1 MIFFSHHAS
10 LYALWIFS
18 LPLSWVASYGL
29 LQPTLNLLK
38 STVPTLKGKLS
49 TLVGVVGVEST
60 YDYVIVGGGTAGNT
74 IGSRL
79 AEAGLS
85 VAIVEAGSFYEI
97 ESPLKSTIPAG
108 YNLLVGSDPE
118 NVNVPVDWGIVT
130 APQAGANGRRLHYA
144 QGKCLGGSSALNAM
158 IYQRGT
164 TGSYDQWA
172 TLVED
177 DSYKWENIL
186 PFFKRSVQFTP
197 PDTSKRFQN
206 ATTLFNPD
214 AFDKD
219 STGPVQVSYINYVS
233 PFATWMKAGMEAMGI
248 PVTEDFN
255 SGHILGTQYN
265 PSTINPIDET
275 RSSSDT
281 FISSLPITSKL
292 HVYPDTLAKRIVFN
306 ENKETTGVDV
316 ETAGQKYHIRA
327 AREVI
332 VCAGSFH
339 SPQILMVS
347 GIGPGNTLHSLNIP
361 IVSDLPGVGQ
371 NMWDHPFFAPSY
383 RVSLETET
391 RMAHDKLHYLEQGV
405 EYAIEHAGTWTNT
418 QELLGWEKL
427 PRSHRMDLSQGT
439 LDDLSRFPSDWP
451 EVEYLPANGFVG
463 NFSDLMG
470 QQPADGYQYA
480 SFLGVLIA
488 PTSRGNVTIR
498 SNSTSDRPIVNPNW
512 LTTKTDVEV
521 AVAIYRRMRE
531 IWQSEPLQSIV
542 VGNLSYPLHEDQSD
556 EEIIQYIRESLMP
569 IWHPAC
575 TCKMGVRSDP
585 MSVVDS
591 HARVYGVDRLRVVD
605 ASAFPLLPPGHPQS
619 TVYMLAEKISHGI
632 ISHLEKK

>member
-1 MIFFSHHAS
+1 MSFPRDLSKEGRLACLFSWLFLAIDMS
-10 LYALWIFS
+10 L
-18 LPLSWVASYGL
+18 
-29 LQPTLNLLK
+29 
-38 STVPTLKGKLS
+38 
-49 TLVGVVGVEST
+49 LVNSAVGVEST

-85 VAIVEAGSFYEI
+85 VAIIEAGSFYEI

-130 APQAGANGRRLHYA
+130 VPQAGANGRKLHYA
-144 QGKCLGGSSALNAM
+144 QGKCFGGSSALNAM

-177 DSYKWENIL
+177 ESYKWDNIL
-186 PFFKRSVQFTP
+186 PLFKKSVQFTP

-206 ATTLFNPD
+206 ATTLFRPD
-214 AFDKD
+214 AFEKD
-219 STGPVQVSYINYVS
+219 STGPVQVSYTNYVT
-233 PFATWMKAGMEAMGI
+233 PFATWMKAGMEAAGI

-265 PSTINPIDET
+265 PSTINPIDES
-275 RSSSDT
+275 RSSSDM
-281 FISSLPITSKL
+281 FISNLPITSRL
-292 HVYPDTLAKRIVFN
+292 YIYPDTLVKKIVFN
-306 ENKETTGVDV
+306 ENKQATGVDV
-316 ETAGQKYHIRA
+316 ETAGQAYHIRA

-332 VCAGSFH
+332 VCAGAFH

-347 GIGPGNTLHSLNIP
+347 GIGPENTLNSLNIP
-361 IVSDLPGVGQ
+361 ILSNLPGVGQ

-383 RVSLETET
+383 RVNLETET
-391 RMAHDKLHYLEQGV
+391 RMAYDKLRYLEQGV
-405 EYAIEHAGTWTNT
+405 EYTLEHEGTWTNT

-427 PRSHRMDLSQGT
+427 PPSHRLKFSQST
-439 LDDLSRFPSDWP
+439 LDDLSRFPDDWP

-463 NFSDLMG
+463 NFSDLMA
-470 QQPADGYQYA
+470 QQPADGHQYA
-480 SFLGVLIA
+480 SMLGVLIA

-498 SNSTSDRPIVNPNW
+498 SSSTSDPPIVSPNW

-521 AVAIYRRMRE
+521 AVAIYRRIRE
-531 IWQSEPLQSIV
+531 IWQSESLQSIT
-542 VGNLSYPLHEDQSD
+542 VGNLSYPLHQDKTD
-556 EEIIQYIRESLMP
+556 EEIIQYIKESLMP
-569 IWHPAC
+569 LWHAAC
-575 TCKMGVRSDP
+575 TCKMGVSSDP
-585 MSVVDS
+585 MAVVDS
-591 HARVYGVDRLRVVD
+591 HARVHGVDRLRVVD
-605 ASAFPLLPPGHPQS
+605 ASSFPLLPPGHPQS
-619 TVYMLAEKISHGI
+619 TVYMLAEKIAHGI
-632 ISHLEKK
+632 IGHLEER

>member
-1 MIFFSHHAS
+1 M
-10 LYALWIFS
+10 ALD
-18 LPLSWVASYGL
+18 
-29 LQPTLNLLK
+29 LLK
-38 STVPTLKGKLS
+38 STVPTLKGKLG
-49 TLVGVVGVEST
+49 TLMGVIGVEST

-130 APQAGANGRRLHYA
+130 VPQAGANGRRLHYA
-144 QGKCLGGSSALNAM
+144 QGKCFGGS
-158 IYQRGT
+158 GT

-177 DSYKWENIL
+177 DSYKWENIF

-214 AFDKD
+214 AFDKG
-219 STGPVQVSYINYVS
+219 SAGPVQVSYVNYVS
-233 PFATWMKAGMEAMGI
+233 PFATWLKEGMEAVGI

-255 SGHILGTQYN
+255 SGHLLGTQYN

-281 FISSLPITSKL
+281 FMGSLPITSKL
-292 HVYPDTLAKRIVFN
+292 HVYPDTLVKKIIFD
-306 ENKETTGVDV
+306 ENKQATGVDV
-316 ETAGQKYHIRA
+316 ETAGQGYHIRA

-332 VCAGSFH
+332 
-339 SPQILMVS
+339 ILMVS
-347 GIGPGNTLHSLNIP
+347 GIGPENTLNSLNIP
-361 IVSDLPGVGQ
+361 IVSSLPGVGQ

-383 RVSLETET
+383 RVTLETET
-391 RMAHDKLHYLEQGV
+391 RMAYDKLRYLEQGL
-405 EYAIEHAGTWTNT
+405 EYALEHEGTWTNT
-418 QELLGWEKL
+418 QEVLGWEKL
-427 PRSHRMDLSQGT
+427 PRSHGLNLSQGT

-470 QQPADGYQYA
+470 HQPADGYQYA
-480 SFLGVLIA
+480 SILGVLIS

-498 SNSTSDRPIVNPNW
+498 SNSTSDRPIVSPNW

-521 AVAIYRRMRE
+521 AVAIYRRIRE
-531 IWQSEPLQSIV
+531 IWQSEPLQSIT

-569 IWHPAC
+569 LWHPAC

-605 ASAFPLLPPGHPQS
+605 ASSFPLLPPGHPQS
-619 TVYMLAEKISHGI
+619 TK
-632 ISHLEKK
+632 